1 MTTLQRARAGDEQA
15 FATLTDPFRRELQAH
30 CYRIVGSL
38 QDAEDL
44 VQETLLAAWRGST
57 ASSSAASLRAW
68 LYRIATNRC
77 LNFLRDSGRRPP
89 TQNEPMIE
97 PQPTRITEP
106 LWLEPYPDALLERL
120 PDAAPGP
127 EARYE
132 QREALALA
140 FVTGLQHLAPRQ
152 RAVLVLRDVLGFRA
166 AEVAEMLETSEA
178 AVNSALLRAREA
190 LATRLPA
197 GRRDRAP
204 LPQSTH
210 ERALVAGFADAFERG
225 DVDAIVALL
234 AADARM
240 TMPPQPV
247 EYAGHVAIAAFL
259 AMRIAERA
267 GRQVRLVATR
277 ANGDPAFLVYMQDA
291 AAPLVRAYVLLVLTL
306 AGEEIAEI
314 TAFRDSAV
322 LAAFGLPRTLPA

>member
-44 VQETLLAAWRGST
+44 VQETLIGAWRALDGFEGR
-57 ASSSAASLRAW
+57 ASLRAW

-89 TQNEPMIE
+89 TQNEPMLE

-106 LWLEPYPDALLERL
+106 LWLEPYPDTLLERL
-120 PDAAPGP
+120 PDDAPGP

-132 QREALALA
+132 QRESLALA
-140 FVTGLQHLAPRQ
+140 FVTALQHLAPRQ

-166 AEVAEMLETSEA
+166 AEVAEMVETSEA
-178 AVNSALLRAREA
+178 SVNSALLRARDA
-190 LATRLPA
+190 LATRLPT

-204 LPQSTH
+204 LPRSAH
-210 ERALVAGFADAFERG
+210 ERALVSGFADAFERG

-247 EYAGHVAIAAFL
+247 EYAGHEAIAAFL
-259 AMRIAERA
+259 AMRVAERG
-267 GRQVRLVATR
+267 GRDVRLVATR

-322 LAAFGLPRTLPA
+322 LAAFGLPRTLPS